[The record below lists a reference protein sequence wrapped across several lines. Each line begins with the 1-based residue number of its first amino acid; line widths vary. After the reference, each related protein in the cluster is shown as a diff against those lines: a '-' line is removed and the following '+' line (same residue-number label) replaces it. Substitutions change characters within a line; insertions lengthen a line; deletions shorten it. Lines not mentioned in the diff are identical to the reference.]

1 MEGNYMDRHFLEFWG
16 HSLLNAAKG
25 QKQLED
31 LAKWLPRGFFNL
43 QDFTPLFQKAYDLDQ
58 VAPDSPDYLKIWKQA
73 EKKFLDSFYEYLNLL
88 GAVPRE
94 EYLALAERYEKLK
107 EKVAQQE
114 ETIQH
119 LKVLLEKKGM
129 GFALG
134 NLEFQELIKKQG
146 AQFQELLK
154 GFGEVVK
161 PDREGN

>member
-1 MEGNYMDRHFLEFWG
+1 MDRHFLEFWG
-16 HSLLNAAKG
+16 HSLLNAARG

-43 QDFTPLFQKAYDLDQ
+43 QEFTPLFQKAYGLDH
-58 VAPDSPDYLKIWKQA
+58 VAPDSPDYLKTWKKA
-73 EKKFLDSFYEYLNLL
+73 EENFRESFQDYLNLL

-94 EYLALAERYEKLK
+94 EYAALAERYEKLK
-107 EKVAQQE
+107 EKVVQQE

-119 LKVLLEKKGM
+119 LKMLLEQKGM
-129 GFALG
+129 GYATAT
-134 NLEFQELIKKQG
+134 LEFQEMIKKQG
-146 AQFQELLK
+146 EQFQELLK

>member
-1 MEGNYMDRHFLEFWG
+1 MDRHFLEFWG
-16 HSLLNAAKG
+16 HSLLLAAKS

-43 QDFTPLFQKAYDLDQ
+43 QDFTTLFQKAYGLEQ
-58 VAPDSPDYLKIWKQA
+58 VEQNHPDYLKIWKKA
-73 EKKFLDSFYEYLNLL
+73 EENFRESFQDYLNLL

-114 ETIQH
+114 ETIRQ
-119 LKVLLEKKGM
+119 LKILLEEKGM
-129 GFALG
+129 GLAVA
-134 NLEFQELIKKQG
+134 NLEFQELIKRQG
-146 AQFQELLK
+146 DQFQELLK

-161 PDREGN
+161 PDRDGN

>member
-1 MEGNYMDRHFLEFWG
+1 MDRHFLEFWG

-43 QDFTPLFQKAYDLDQ
+43 QDFTPLFQKAYGLDP
-58 VAPDSPDYLKIWKQA
+58 VAPDSPDYLKTWKKA
-73 EKKFLDSFYEYLNLL
+73 EENFRESFQEYLNLL

-107 EKVAQQE
+107 EEVVQQE
-114 ETIQH
+114 ETIRH
-119 LKVLLEKKGM
+119 LKMLLEHKGM
-129 GFALG
+129 GYATAT
-134 NLEFQELIKKQG
+134 LEFQELIKKQG
-146 AQFQELLK
+146 DQFQKLLK
-154 GFGEVVK
+154 DFGEVLK